1 MHTTT
6 ASVASGDALLDAA
19 RAGDSHALV
28 EWLRREQALLGEFAQ
43 RLCRDDEVAKDVV
56 QESMFAAARS
66 VADFRNDGV
75 PRQWLYTIVRSFC
88 SKRHRLRRSEPR
100 RLLSLD
106 ALDALDED
114 GAELRDDAPTPAEV
128 AEAHELTL
136 SISAALG
143 TLEPIHR
150 EVLLLRDVRGLPCAE
165 VAELLGITDLAT
177 KSRLHRARMA
187 LRELLAERLLA
198 AP

>member
-1 MHTTT
+1 MIG
-6 ASVASGDALLDAA
+6 A
-19 RAGDSHALV
+19 
-28 EWLRREQALLGEFAQ
+28 
-43 RLCRDDEVAKDVV
+43 
-56 QESMFAAARS
+56 
-66 VADFRNDGV
+66 
-75 PRQWLYTIVRSFC
+75 PVRS
-88 SKRHRLRRSEPR
+88 LE
-100 RLLSLD
+100 L
-106 ALDALDED
+106 
-114 GAELRDDAPTPAEV
+114 AES
-128 AEAHELTL
+128 HELTL

>member
-1 MHTTT
+1 MRPKHVAT
-6 ASVASGDALLDAA
+6 ASIASGDVLLDAA

-43 RLCRDDEVAKDVV
+43 RLCHDDEVAKDVV

-66 VADFRNDGV
+66 VADFRSDGV

-106 ALDALDED
+106 ALDADD
-114 GAELRDDAPTPAEV
+114 AELRDAAPTPAEI
-128 AEAHELTL
+128 AESHELSL

-150 EVLLLRDVRGLPCAE
+150 EVLLLRDFRDLPCAE
-165 VAELLGITDLAT
+165 VAEILGINELAT

-187 LRELLAERLLA
+187 LRELLAERLL
-198 AP
+198 PQP

>member
-1 MHTTT
+1 MHLST
-6 ASVASGDALLDAA
+6 ASIASGDALLDAA
-19 RAGDSHALV
+19 RAGDSHALA
-28 EWLRREQALLGEFAQ
+28 EWLRREQTLLGEFAQ

-66 VADFRNDGV
+66 VADFRSDGV

-106 ALDALDED
+106 AIDD
-114 GAELRDDAPTPAEV
+114 AELRDVAPTPAEI
-128 AEAHELTL
+128 AESHELTL

-143 TLEPIHR
+143 SLEPIHR
-150 EVLLLRDVRGLPCAE
+150 EVLLLRDFRGLPCAE
-165 VAELLGITDLAT
+165 VAEILGITELAT
-177 KSRLHRARMA
+177 KSRLHRARVA
-187 LRELLAERLLA
+187 LRDLLAERIQ
-198 AP
+198 PQP